1 MMSSEG
7 SRWVFTEELHNVMSR
22 DIVSSADSHRV
33 GAGGGNAGDISAWEG
48 AGGTRSG
55 SSPVFPARPVLP
67 GRSRC
72 LWRSPTRWSSGL
84 SSLSSSR

>member
-7 SRWVFTEELHNVMSR
+7 SRWVFTEQLHNVMSR

-33 GAGGGNAGDISAWEG
+33 GAGGGSAGDISAAEG
-48 AGGTRSG
+48 AEETRSG
-55 SSPVFPARPVLP
+55 SCPVCPALADLP
-67 GRSRC
+67 GRTRC

-84 SSLSSSR
+84 SSLLSSR